1 MIMKN
6 LEKIEKYFKG
16 ELEES
21 DLWEFKKA
29 LETDVLLKNEL
40 RQYQEIMELTRNEE
54 KQNLMALLNEI
65 HQENKISSKRLFLNR
80 HKVSLIA
87 ASVLLFFAVGGSLFL
102 MLNRNSQEE
111 LFASYYSTES
121 ASFNVRSATAGMDQ
135 PVMQGMQFYELQ
147 DYSTALD
154 MFSKVPDNIMGRLY
168 SGLSHIELGE
178 FDKAIDDF
186 KFVINH
192 NDNLFIDQ
200 AEWYLALCYL
210 KTNKTKEATKYFEK
224 IAGDRGFFKTKAQ
237 KLLTDLKN
245 K

>member
-1 MIMKN
+1 MKN
-6 LEKIEKYFKG
+6 LDKIEKYIKG

-40 RQYQEIMELTRNEE
+40 RQYQEIMELTRNKE

-65 HQENKISSKRLFLNR
+65 HQDNKNSSKRIFLNR

-102 MLNRNSQEE
+102 MLNRNSQDE

-121 ASFNVRSATAGMDQ
+121 ASFNVRSATVGIDQ

-168 SGLSHIELGE
+168 SGLSHIELCE
-178 FDKAIDDF
+178 FDKAIEDF

>member
-1 MIMKN
+1 MKN
-6 LEKIEKYFKG
+6 LEKIEKYVNG

-40 RQYQEIMELTRNEE
+40 RQYQEVMELAQNKE

-65 HQENKISSKRLFLNR
+65 HQENEVSTKKLFLNR

-87 ASVLLFFAVGGSLFL
+87 ASILLLFAVGGSLFL

-111 LFASYYSTES
+111 LFASYYSAES
-121 ASFNVRSATAGMDQ
+121 ASFNVRSASAGMDQ

-147 DYSTALD
+147 DYNTALD

-178 FDKAIDDF
+178 FDKAINDF
-186 KFVINH
+186 KFVIKH

-210 KTNKTKEATKYFEK
+210 KTNQTKEATKYFEK
-224 IAGDRGFFKTKAQ
+224 IAGDRG
-237 KLLTDLKN
+237 
-245 K
+245 